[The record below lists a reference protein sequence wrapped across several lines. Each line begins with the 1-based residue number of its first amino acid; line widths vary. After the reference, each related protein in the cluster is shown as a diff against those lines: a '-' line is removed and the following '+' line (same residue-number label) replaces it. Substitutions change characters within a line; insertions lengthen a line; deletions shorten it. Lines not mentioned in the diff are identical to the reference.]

1 MTRILI
7 TPRSMTRDRPP
18 QLDRLTQAG
27 FELVACSPGR
37 QPTEQELCSL
47 VPGCAGYL
55 AGVERI
61 TARVLSCADALKVIS
76 RNGVGVDN
84 IELEVAERL
93 GIKVCTALGV
103 NSRGVAELT
112 VACMLALARSIPRV
126 DAHLKTRTWQRLR
139 GIELAGRTVGLV
151 GLGAIGTTVAGLA
164 WGLGM
169 RVVAYDPFA
178 NRSFEPNGPFAF
190 VELDELLAQS
200 DVVSLHCPSA
210 RGEALIDRR
219 AIGRMKDGAYLI
231 NTARADLVDGR
242 ALLESLDAGKLA
254 GAAIDV
260 FEAEPPDDWSLAE
273 HPKVIATAHVG
284 GYTDESVGRATQAA
298 VENLLANLP

>member
-7 TPRSMTRDRPP
+7 TPRSMTKARPP
-18 QLDRLTQAG
+18 QLSRLSEAG
-27 FELVACSPGR
+27 YELVFCATGR

-47 VPGCAGYL
+47 VPGCVGYL

-61 TARVLSCADALKVIS
+61 TVRVLGCADKLKVIS

-84 IELEVAERL
+84 IELDVAERL
-93 GIKVCTALGV
+93 GIEVCTAPGA

-112 VACMLALARSIPRV
+112 IACMLALARSIPAV
-126 DAHLKTRTWQRLR
+126 DATLKTRTWRRLR
-139 GIELAGRTVGLV
+139 GIELAGRTLGLV
-151 GLGAIGTTVAGLA
+151 GLGKIGKIVAELA
-164 WGLGM
+164 WGFSM
-169 RVVAYDPFA
+169 RVVAYDPLA
-178 NRSFEPNGPFAF
+178 DRSFKPGGGFAF

-219 AIGRMKDGAYLI
+219 AIGRMKSGAYLI
-231 NTARADLVDGR
+231 NTARADLVDDE
-242 ALLESLDAGKLA
+242 ALLASLDDGKLS

-260 FEAEPPDDWSLAE
+260 FEDEPPDDWSLAE
-273 HPKVIATAHVG
+273 HPKVIATAHIG
-284 GYTDESVGRATQAA
+284 GYTDESIGRATEAA
-298 VENLLANLP
+298 VENLLTNLP